1 MLRRL
6 AHVAAMALLASFA
19 LAQTTVKFATW
30 GGTED
35 LDIYEELI
43 AEFEAANPD
52 VNVELI
58 HIPSAGDYE
67 QNLATLIAA
76 GAAPDVFFINN
87 ISLPGFAA
95 QGAFMPLERFATEE
109 FLEDFFPG
117 HLDAFRHNGALMA
130 LPRDISNMVLFYNQD
145 LFAAAGVPEPTEG
158 WTRDDFLAAAQALTQ
173 DTDGD
178 GTIDQ
183 FGFGYSTFYLFWQPW
198 VWSNGGRFFSDDFSQ
213 LTLNQGAA
221 LEGLEFYVGLRCGVN
236 VAPTGA
242 QAAERSAASMFADGD
257 AAMIVDGRWRV
268 APLLANPA
276 VDFAW
281 DVAHFP
287 AGPAGSVID
296 VDGSG
301 WGISSTSRAPEA
313 AWRFIEH
320 VSSPEALAK
329 WTEAGIIIPSRRSV
343 GLGDSFITPDI
354 YPASDEVFITANETG
369 IPTETFE
376 GFGEFLTLL
385 NEGLS
390 QVWLCQTSVADGL
403 GSVARDIEDL
413 LSDYS
418 R

>member
-1 MLRRL
+1 MLKKFLTLVMLVSL
-6 AHVAAMALLASFA
+6 AGLAA
-19 LAQTTVKFATW
+19 AQSTVEFATW

-35 LDIYEELI
+35 LDIYEQLI
-43 AEFEAANPD
+43 EQFEAENPD
-52 VNVELI
+52 VIVDLI

-95 QGAFMPLERFATEE
+95 QGAFLPLEQFATPE

-117 HLDAFRHNGALMA
+117 HLDAFRYNGELMA

-145 LFAAAGVPEPTEG
+145 MFAEAGIAAPGEG
-158 WTRDDFLAAAQALTQ
+158 WSWDDFMAAAQALTQ

-178 GTIDQ
+178 GVLDQ

-198 VWSNGGRFFSDDFSQ
+198 VWSNGGRFFSEDFSEF
-213 LTLNQGAA
+213 TLNQGAA
-221 LEGLEFYVGLRCGVN
+221 LEGLEYYVGLRCGEN
-236 VAPTGA
+236 VAPTSE

-268 APLLANPA
+268 APLLSNEA
-276 VDFAW
+276 VDFNW
-281 DVAHFP
+281 DVALFP
-287 AGPAGSVID
+287 EGAAGSVID

-301 WGISSTSRAPEA
+301 WGISSTSNDPET
-313 AWRFIEH
+313 AWRFIEY
-320 VSSPEALAK
+320 VSSAEAQAL

-343 GLGDSFITPDI
+343 GLGDSFVTPDI
-354 YPASDEVFITANETG
+354 APASDEIFIIANETG

-376 GFGEFLTLL
+376 GFGEFLNLL

-390 QVWLCQTSVADGL
+390 EVWLCQTSVSDGFDL
-403 GSVARDIEDL
+403 VIDDIEDL
-413 LSDYS
+413 LSDYQ
-418 R
+418 

>member
-1 MLRRL
+1 MFRRFACTIAL
-6 AHVAAMALLASFA
+6 VAMAGFA
-19 LAQTTVKFATW
+19 LAQSTVEFATW

-43 AEFEAANPD
+43 NEFEAANPD
-52 VNVELI
+52 VIVELI

-109 FLEDFFPG
+109 FLSDFFPG
-117 HLDAFRHNGALMA
+117 HLDAFRHGGELMA

-145 LFAAAGVPEPTEG
+145 LFAEAGVAEPTAG
-158 WTRDDFLAAAQALTQ
+158 WSFDDFMAAAQALTQ

-178 GTIDQ
+178 GNVDQ

-198 VWSNGGRFFSDDFSQ
+198 VWSNGGSFFSADHSEF
-213 LTLNQGAA
+213 TLNQGAG
-221 LEGLEFYVGLRCGVN
+221 LEGLETYVGLRCGIN
-236 VAPTGA
+236 VAPTA
-242 QAAERSAASMFADGD
+242 EQAAERSAASMFASGD

-268 APLLANPA
+268 APLLSNEA
-276 VDFAW
+276 VDFNW
-281 DVAHFP
+281 DVALFP
-287 AGPAGSVID
+287 EGPAGSVIG

-301 WGISSTSRAPEA
+301 WGISSTSNAPEA
-313 AWRFIEH
+313 AWRFIEY
-320 VSSPEALAK
+320 VSSAEAQAL

-343 GLGDSFITPDI
+343 GLTDSFITPDVM
-354 YPASDEVFITANETG
+354 PASDEIFITANETG

-376 GFGEFLTLL
+376 GFGEFLNLL
-385 NEGLS
+385 NEGMS
-390 QVWLCQTSVADGL
+390 EVWLCQTSVADGL

-413 LSDYS
+413 LSDY

>member
-1 MLRRL
+1 MLKKLLSLVVLTTALSL
-6 AHVAAMALLASFA
+6 AFA
-19 LAQTTVKFATW
+19 QSTVEFATW

-35 LDIYEELI
+35 LDIYATLI
-43 AEFEAANPD
+43 EQFEAENPD
-52 VNVELI
+52 VIVELI

-95 QGAFMPLERFATEE
+95 QDAFLPLEQFATAE
-109 FLEDFFPG
+109 FLDDFFPG
-117 HLDAFRHNGALMA
+117 HLDAFRHNGDLMA

-145 LFAAAGVPEPTEG
+145 LFDAAGIASPGDG
-158 WTRDDFLAAAQALTQ
+158 WTWDDFMAAGLALTQ

-178 GTIDQ
+178 GVIDQ

-198 VWSNGGRFFSDDFSQ
+198 VWSNGGRFFSDDHAEF
-213 LTLNQGAA
+213 TLNQGAA
-221 LEGLEFYVGLRCGVN
+221 LEGLEYYVGLRCDAN
-236 VAPTGA
+236 IAPTGE
-242 QAAERSAASMFADGD
+242 QAAERSAASMFAEGD

-268 APLLANPA
+268 APLLSNAA
-276 VDFAW
+276 VDFTW
-281 DVAHFP
+281 DVALFP
-287 AGPAGSVID
+287 HGSDGSVIG

-301 WGISSTSRAPEA
+301 WGISSTSNDPEA
-313 AWRFIEH
+313 AWRFIEF
-320 VSSPEALAK
+320 VSSAEAQAL

-354 YPASDEVFITANETG
+354 MPASDEVFINANETG

-376 GFGEFLTLL
+376 GFGEFLNLL

-390 QVWLCQTSVADGL
+390 EVWLCQTSVADGL
-403 GSVARDIEDL
+403 ASVQRDIEDL
-413 LSDYS
+413 LSDY

>member
-1 MLRRL
+1 MLKKLMTMVVL
-6 AHVAAMALLASFA
+6 AAAFSLAFA
-19 LAQTTVKFATW
+19 QSTVEFATW

-35 LDIYEELI
+35 LDIYATLI
-43 AEFEAANPD
+43 DQFEAENPD
-52 VNVELI
+52 VIVELI

-95 QGAFMPLERFATEE
+95 QDAFLPLEQFATPE

-117 HLDAFRHNGALMA
+117 HLDAFRHNGELMA

-145 LFAAAGVPEPTEG
+145 LFDAAGIAAPGEG
-158 WTRDDFLAAAQALTQ
+158 WSWDDFMAAAQALTQ

-178 GTIDQ
+178 GAIDQ

-198 VWSNGGRFFSDDFSQ
+198 VWSNGGRFFSADHSEF
-213 LTLNQGAA
+213 TLNQGAA
-221 LEGLEFYVGLRCGVN
+221 LEGLEYYVGLRCDAN
-236 VAPTGA
+236 VAPTGE

-268 APLLANPA
+268 APLLNNAA
-276 VDFAW
+276 VDFNW
-281 DVAHFP
+281 DVALFP
-287 AGPAGSVID
+287 AGTAGSVID

-301 WGISSTSRAPEA
+301 WGISSTSNDPEA
-313 AWRFIEH
+313 AWRFIEF
-320 VSSPEALAK
+320 VSSAEAQAM

-343 GLGDSFITPDI
+343 GLGDSFVTPDI
-354 YPASDEVFITANETG
+354 APASDEIFIIANETG

-376 GFGEFLTLL
+376 GFGEFLNLL

-390 QVWLCQTSVADGL
+390 EVWLCQTSVADGL
-403 GSVARDIEDL
+403 ASVQRDIEDL
-413 LSDYS
+413 LSDYQ
-418 R
+418 

>member
-1 MLRRL
+1 MLKKLLSLVVL
-6 AHVAAMALLASFA
+6 ATVLSLAFA
-19 LAQTTVKFATW
+19 QSTVEFATW

-35 LDIYEELI
+35 LEIYEALI
-43 AEFEAANPD
+43 EEFESQNPD
-52 VNVELI
+52 IIVDLI

-95 QGAFMPLERFATEE
+95 QGAFMPLEQFADEA

-117 HLDAFRHNGALMA
+117 HLDAFRYQGELMA
-130 LPRDISNMVLFYNQD
+130 LPRDISNLVLFYNQD
-145 LFAAAGVPEPTEG
+145 LFAEAGLEAPGEG
-158 WTRDDFLAAAQALTQ
+158 WTWHDFMAAAQALTK

-178 GTIDQ
+178 GAIDQ

-198 VWSNGGRFFSDDFSQ
+198 VWSNGGRFFSEDHAEF
-213 LTLNQGAA
+213 TLNQGAA
-221 LEGLEFYVGLRCGVN
+221 LEGLEYYVGLRCDAN
-236 VAPTGA
+236 VAPTNE

-268 APLLANPA
+268 APLLSNDA

-281 DVAHFP
+281 DVALFP
-287 AGPAGSVID
+287 EGSAGSVID

-301 WGISSTSRAPEA
+301 WGISSTSNSPEE
-313 AWRFIEH
+313 AWRFIEF
-320 VSSPEALAK
+320 VSSPEAQAL

-343 GLGDSFITPDI
+343 GLGDSFITPDV
-354 YPASDEVFITANETG
+354 YPASDEVFINANETG

-376 GFGEFLTLL
+376 GFGEFLNLL

-390 QVWLCQTSVADGL
+390 EVWLCQTSVEDGL
-403 GSVARDIEDL
+403 AQVERDIEDL
-413 LSDYS
+413 LSDYQ
-418 R
+418 

>member
-1 MLRRL
+1 MFRRFACTIAL
-6 AHVAAMALLASFA
+6 VAMAGFA
-19 LAQTTVKFATW
+19 LAQSTVEFATW

-35 LDIYEELI
+35 LDIYEQLI
-43 AEFEAANPD
+43 NDFEAANPD
-52 VNVELI
+52 VIVELI

-95 QGAFMPLERFATEE
+95 QGAFMPLEQFASEE
-109 FLEDFFPG
+109 FLSDFFPG
-117 HLDAFRHNGALMA
+117 HLDAFRHGGELMA

-145 LFAAAGVPEPTEG
+145 LFAEAGVAEPTAG
-158 WTRDDFLAAAQALTQ
+158 WSFDDFMAAAQALTQ

-178 GTIDQ
+178 GNVDQ

-198 VWSNGGRFFSDDFSQ
+198 VWSNGGSFFSADHSEF
-213 LTLNQGAA
+213 TLNQGAG
-221 LEGLEFYVGLRCGVN
+221 LEGLETYVGLRCGIN
-236 VAPTGA
+236 VAPTA
-242 QAAERSAASMFADGD
+242 EQAAERSAASMFASGD

-268 APLLANPA
+268 APLLSNEA
-276 VDFAW
+276 VDFNW
-281 DVAHFP
+281 DVALFP
-287 AGPAGSVID
+287 EGPAGSVIG

-301 WGISSTSRAPEA
+301 WGISSTSNAPEA
-313 AWRFIEH
+313 AWRFIEY
-320 VSSPEALAK
+320 VSSAEAQAL

-343 GLGDSFITPDI
+343 GLTDSFITPDVM
-354 YPASDEVFITANETG
+354 PASDEIFITANETG

-376 GFGEFLTLL
+376 GFGEFLNLL
-385 NEGLS
+385 NEGMS
-390 QVWLCQTSVADGL
+390 EVWLCQTSVADGL

-413 LSDYS
+413 LSDY